1 MCSWWF
7 IWNVKIKLPLYHK
20 GMLKHTEACQ
30 GTGNTEI
37 CLLVPCEPCKIGG
50 MNLNSRLREIMLS
63 NRKTQAT
70 SWSWYPP
77 KPANYFCLIIWGTL
91 VEKSKGFG
99 KKKKQD
105 DFQFHL
111 AKRTIC
117 ICILLRFPE
126 IEQNSMISENRHVIG
141 NETLL

>member
-99 KKKKQD
+99 KKEKTGWFSVPPSQKNNLHMHFVEIPWNRAEFN
-105 DFQFHL
+105 DFW
-111 AKRTIC
+111 K
-117 ICILLRFPE
+117 
-126 IEQNSMISENRHVIG
+126 
-141 NETLL
+141 